1 MLHAFAD
8 GKATRTGLSTG
19 SRDYGEGHRRNHKR
33 GYVLVAAS
41 RLRQPF
47 AGWSSAG
54 GFSVREGVE
63 HRATALPLF
72 ARRCAEKW
80 KQWR

>member
-41 RLRQPF
+41 YFGLRVCSL
-47 AGWSSAG
+47 WSNMG
-54 GFSVREGVE
+54 
-63 HRATALPLF
+63 
-72 ARRCAEKW
+72 
-80 KQWR
+80 